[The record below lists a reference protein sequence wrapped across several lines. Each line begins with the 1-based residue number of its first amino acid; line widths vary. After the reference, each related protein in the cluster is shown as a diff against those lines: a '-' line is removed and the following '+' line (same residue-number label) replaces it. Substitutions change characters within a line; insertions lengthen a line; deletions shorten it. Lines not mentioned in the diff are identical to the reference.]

1 MPNAHLVELWILEG
15 ELASDPLV
23 LIRGRHGNGAV
34 VVLIQDLPNQQK
46 KCEGKR
52 PDFTDELIINLRTTA
67 GYLRRLNNLKTI
79 YWTHEKC
86 VCLCVYLYNSVKAN
100 THTTDLP

>member
-1 MPNAHLVELWILEG
+1 MPNAHLLKLWILEG
-15 ELASDPLV
+15 ELACDPLV
-23 LIRGRHGNGAV
+23 LLRGRHRNGAV
-34 VVLIQDLPNQQK
+34 VVLIQDLPNQHN

-79 YWTHEKC
+79 YCTHEQC
-86 VCLCVYLYNSVKAN
+86 V
-100 THTTDLP
+100 